1 LYCWALLLGLRL
13 SCYARHPDCNAEL
26 LWRAIAIVVLKT
38 CLQQPFRQPAW
49 LLSKTINGDSQETC
63 TCLSADIQGEVVE
76 QEPSPEQLLGALHLA
91 ISRDFS
97 ATACHTLPY
106 TAQLD
111 DTCQQPADPDTAQLR
126 KHLPPASTLLLHPA
140 AAHLSSSDALG
151 LLQAALT
158 AGSSVLQAEPP
169 KDSFRDDWRGQYE
182 HVITLR
188 RLCKHVPALQC
199 VDAQQLLPLLQAAAA
214 AGCWY
219 AVSALCSLPGVQQL
233 DVVAMEGLLHSSITC
248 SSVRQLRKCQDAVE
262 ALCKLPAAQQLHG
275 DAVQQLLKESILCRH
290 RQPWEMG
297 CCIKAL
303 CRLPAVQGE
312 AAGATIEKIVQAV
325 LQLPAEA
332 SVQQRALEVLPSALA
347 ELLLQP
353 AARELQPDVLTLLL
367 HGAVGS
373 MDAASARVLVQLPAA
388 KSVGHAVARGLDKAA
403 MLQAVKAAEEA
414 CGFDATHA
422 AQLVDMLSSL
432 GEVC

>member
-1 LYCWALLLGLRL
+1 M
-13 SCYARHPDCNAEL
+13 
-26 LWRAIAIVVLKT
+26 
-38 CLQQPFRQPAW
+38 
-49 LLSKTINGDSQETC
+49 
-63 TCLSADIQGEVVE
+63 
-76 QEPSPEQLLGALHLA
+76 
-91 ISRDFS
+91 
-97 ATACHTLPY
+97 
-106 TAQLD
+106 
-111 DTCQQPADPDTAQLR
+111 CQQPADPDTAQLR

-140 AAHLSSSDALG
+140 AAQLSSSNALG

-158 AGSSVLQAEPP
+158 AGSRVLQAEPP
-169 KDSFRDDWRGQYE
+169 KDAFRDDWRGQYE

-188 RLCKHVPALQC
+188 WLCKHVPALQFA
-199 VDAQQLLPLLQAAAA
+199 DAQQLLPLLQAAAA
-214 AGCWY
+214 VGCWY
-219 AVSALCSLPGVQQL
+219 AISALCGLPGVQKL
-233 DVVAMEGLLHSSITC
+233 NAAAVEGLLHSSVTC
-248 SSVRQLRKCQDAVE
+248 SSARQLRKCQDAVE
-262 ALCKLPAAQQLHG
+262 VLCKLPAAQQLSG
-275 DAVQQLLKESILCRH
+275 DAVQLLLVEAIQCRH

-297 CCIKAL
+297 CCVKAL

-332 SVQQRALEVLPSALA
+332 GVQQRALEVLPSALA

-388 KSVGHAVARGLDKAA
+388 KSLGHAVARGLDKAA

-422 AQLVDMLSSL
+422 AQLVDTLSSL